1 MILLTYQN
9 LNGFDM
15 VYAVSQQTINAQ
27 LQLLWAM
34 DMLPTTW
41 KAEAA
46 EGLYSIDAELGCPVV
61 DFNTGD
67 SSSRTAKLTMP
78 LTKASFH
85 YAKIVIED
93 GKPTVVQTTKE
104 INGSSLSFFVNM
116 SLAELASTYQ
126 NQDSIPDEVKR
137 QLEQFD
143 TSMFS
148 IQHLFLN
155 FEDANL
161 LKSFDFQTNGAIPT
175 DQPELTGQIRNLVE
189 AFIDTIKGND
199 NPYIFG
205 YYAVDKISEP
215 SQATWQ
221 PTGCTYSI
229 YSDAHFASR
238 SSINYLLV
246 TDHKTVPGSGAGMF
260 QHNWVMSDQVEGSFV
275 LSQALVMD
283 PLLQSLANMLSID
296 KTQFSPT
303 NNNQFFVSFESR
315 LDKNTKGKTT
325 CTLVPLVG
333 TKQMAVYFN
342 IDYNTVM
349 HDLAG
354 SYIGY
359 VDGTIK
365 WTTTLTFEVD
375 TIKSSVNVSAKN
387 SEVITTKKDHPNALG
402 KFEHALAVFADFI
415 ITVFTFGQVD
425 DVFQDLIRKDWQ
437 KTINTGYST
446 QMNSMKARAILPGGS
461 EIMFKDAQFYENGS
475 MIVAT
480 TVKN

>member
-1 MILLTYQN
+1 M
-9 LNGFDM
+9 
-15 VYAVSQQTINAQ
+15 
-27 LQLLWAM
+27 
-34 DMLPTTW
+34 
-41 KAEAA
+41 
-46 EGLYSIDAELGCPVV
+46 
-61 DFNTGD
+61 
-67 SSSRTAKLTMP
+67 
-78 LTKASFH
+78 
-85 YAKIVIED
+85 
-93 GKPTVVQTTKE
+93 
-104 INGSSLSFFVNM
+104 
-116 SLAELASTYQ
+116 
-126 NQDSIPDEVKR
+126 
-137 QLEQFD
+137 
-143 TSMFS
+143 
-148 IQHLFLN
+148 FLN

-229 YSDAHFASR
+229 FSDAHFASR

-342 IDYNTVM
+342 IDYNTDM